1 METGQG
7 RQVLAG
13 RYELQGELGRGGA
26 GRVYRARDRRLD
38 RAVAVKVLTA
48 LHETG
53 VERFRREAATAARI
67 QHPNVVT
74 LHDAGLDDE
83 VPYLVMHLVDGPSL
97 ADRVERD
104 GPLGPADCRRLAEDL
119 LAGVAATHA
128 TGVLHRDLTPR
139 NILFDPDGS
148 ALLSDFGI
156 ARGPEDSTLTGMAT
170 VMGTRP
176 YVAPER
182 LDGQPATVASDLFAV
197 GVTLR
202 FAISGHHASPVPRD
216 HDLAALV
223 AACTHRDPAERPRDA
238 AAALA
243 LLPTTSADTD
253 AVPTTQPL
261 PVATPPTDAEAD
273 EAPRTPPP
281 DTSTSPDDRLPLLR
295 RPAAIVVGLLLLA
308 VAAIVGSDAV
318 TSQSPDEEVD
328 DGEVTDA
335 PSFDPADP
343 AGSARRLAEWLEGR

>member
-1 METGQG
+1 MGMGQG
-7 RQVLAG
+7 RRVLSN
-13 RYELQGELGRGGA
+13 RYELQGEIGRGGA
-26 GRVYRARDRRLD
+26 GRVYRAHDLRLD
-38 RAVAVKVLTA
+38 RAVAVKVLTVR
-48 LHETG
+48 HQTE
-53 VERFRREAATAARI
+53 VERFRREVATAARI

-74 LHDAGLDDE
+74 LHDAGLEDE

-97 ADRVERD
+97 ADRVEQN
-104 GPLGPADCRRLAEDL
+104 GPLEPADCRRLAEDL

-139 NILFDPDGS
+139 NILFDPEGS

-156 ARGPEDSTLTGMAT
+156 ARGPEDSTLTGVAT

-202 FAISGHHASPVPRD
+202 FAISGHHASPVPHD
-216 HDLAALV
+216 HELAALV
-223 AACTHRDPAERPRDA
+223 AACTHRDPGERPRDA
-238 AAALA
+238 VAALA
-243 LLPTTSADTD
+243 LLPTTTFGDAD
-253 AVPTTQPL
+253 AVPTTRPL
-261 PVATPPTDAEAD
+261 PVA
-273 EAPRTPPP
+273 PPP
-281 DTSTSPDDRLPLLR
+281 DADTDESPLTPPSGTSTSPDDRLPLLR

-308 VAAIVGSDAV
+308 LAAIVGSDAV
-318 TSQSPDEEVD
+318 NQTPEEAD
-328 DGEVTDA
+328 DSEVTDA

-343 AGSARRLAEWLEGR
+343 AGSARRLAEWLRDG

>member
-1 METGQG
+1 MESSQP
-7 RQVLAG
+7 RLLSN
-13 RYELQGELGRGGA
+13 RYELQDEIGRGGA
-26 GRVYRARDRRLD
+26 GRVYRAHDRRLD

-83 VPYLVMHLVDGPSL
+83 VPYLVMHLVEGPSL

-104 GPLGPADCRRLAEDL
+104 GPLDPADCRRLAEDV

-139 NILFDPDGS
+139 NILFDPDGN

-156 ARGPEDSTLTGMAT
+156 ARGPEDETLTGVAT

-182 LDGQPATVASDLFAV
+182 LDGQAATVASDLFAV

-202 FAISGHHASPVPRD
+202 FAISGHHASPFPPD
-216 HDLAALV
+216 HELATLV
-223 AACTHRDPAERPRDA
+223 ASCTHRDPGHRPRDA
-238 AAALA
+238 DTALA
-243 LLPTTSADTD
+243 LLPGSPDRDVD
-253 AVPTTQPL
+253 AMPATEPL
-261 PVATPPTDAEAD
+261 PVA
-273 EAPRTPPP
+273 PPP
-281 DTSTSPDDRLPLLR
+281 DGDADAAPTPPAPSPSTSPEGRLPLR
-295 RPAAIVVGLLLLA
+295 RRRAAFVLGLVVLA
-308 VAAIVGSDAV
+308 LAAIVGSDAV
-318 TSQSPDEEVD
+318 DQGPEGEAD
-328 DGEVTDA
+328 DSEVTDA
-335 PSFDPADP
+335 PAFDPADP

>member
-1 METGQG
+1 MGLGQG
-7 RQVLAG
+7 RRLLSN
-13 RYELQGELGRGGA
+13 RYELQDEIGRGGA
-26 GRVYRARDRRLD
+26 GRVYRAHDLRLD

-48 LHETG
+48 LHETA

-83 VPYLVMHLVDGPSL
+83 VPYLVMHLVEGPSL
-97 ADRVERD
+97 ADRVEQH
-104 GPLGPADCRRLAEDL
+104 GPLEPADCRRLAEDL

-156 ARGPEDSTLTGMAT
+156 ARGPEDSTLTGVAT

-182 LDGQPATVASDLFAV
+182 LDGLPATVASDLFAV

-202 FAISGHHASPVPRD
+202 FAISGHHASPVPPD
-216 HDLAALV
+216 HELAALV
-223 AACTHRDPAERPRDA
+223 GACTHRDPGQRPRDA
-238 AAALA
+238 DAALA
-243 LLPTTSADTD
+243 LLPTTSADAD
-253 AVPTTQPL
+253 VVPTTQPL
-261 PVATPPTDAEAD
+261 RVGPPLVADTDETPLTPPSG
-273 EAPRTPPP
+273 
-281 DTSTSPDDRLPLLR
+281 TSTSPDDRLPLLR

-308 VAAIVGSDAV
+308 LAAIVGSDAV
-318 TSQSPDEEVD
+318 NQAPEGEAD
-328 DGEVTDA
+328 DSEVTDA

-343 AGSARRLAEWLEGR
+343 AGSARRLAEWLQDG

>member
-1 METGQG
+1 MGMGQG
-7 RQVLAG
+7 RRVLSN
-13 RYELQGELGRGGA
+13 RYELQGEIGRGGA
-26 GRVYRARDRRLD
+26 GRVYRAHDLRLD
-38 RAVAVKVLTA
+38 RAVAVKVLT
-48 LHETG
+48 LRHDTG

-97 ADRVERD
+97 ADRVEQD
-104 GPLGPADCRRLAEDL
+104 GPLEPPDCRRLAEDL
-119 LAGVAATHA
+119 LAGVAATHD

-156 ARGPEDSTLTGMAT
+156 ARAPEDSTLTGVDT

-202 FAISGHHASPVPRD
+202 FAISGHHASPVPHD
-216 HDLAALV
+216 HELAALV
-223 AACTHRDPAERPRDA
+223 ASCTHRDPGERPRDA
-238 AAALA
+238 ATALRM
-243 LLPTTSADTD
+243 LPAPADGRIPVTRPL
-253 AVPTTQPL
+253 AVAPPSVGDTEETPTASRP
-261 PVATPPTDAEAD
+261 
-273 EAPRTPPP
+273 
-281 DTSTSPDDRLPLLR
+281 SPSEDRLPLLR
-295 RPAAIVVGLLLLA
+295 RPAAIVVGLVLLA
-308 VAAIVGSDAV
+308 LAAIVGSDAV
-318 TSQSPDEEVD
+318 TSQAPEEEAPNE
-328 DGEVTDA
+328 GTDA
-335 PSFDPADP
+335 PTFDPADP
-343 AGSARRLAEWLEGR
+343 AGSARRLAEWLVDG